1 MAHRY
6 DVVVRFY
13 ELDPYNHVNHAVYFS
28 YFETARIALL
38 AEAGLTM
45 EGMRHDGLMIVVA
58 EIDARFRRPAVEG
71 DRLVVET
78 EVVEFGRVTSRWHQ
92 RLLRG
97 DELLVEQDVV
107 AAFTDV
113 EGRPQRFPE
122 HLRELLAPYQAET

>member
-1 MAHRY
+1 MAHRF
-6 DVVVRFY
+6 DVAVRFY
-13 ELDPYNHVNHAVYFS
+13 ELDPYHHVNHAVYFS

-45 EGMRHDGLMIVVA
+45 EGMQDDGLMIVVA
-58 EIDARFRRPAVEG
+58 ELSAQFRRPAVEG

-78 EVVEFGRVTSRWHQ
+78 AVLEFGRVTSRWRQ

-97 DELLVEQDVV
+97 DESLVQQDVV
-107 AAFTDV
+107 AAFTDL

-122 HLRELLAPYQAET
+122 RFRELLAPYGV